1 MSKPHPIAPLSFA
14 SHATLS
20 LPGSKSEANRL
31 LVAAALS
38 GQEVTVRGA
47 SPSDDVRH
55 LVAGLA
61 SLGFASAFVDEARGI
76 VAVGPRRADAPTS
89 GKIFCGNAGTAL
101 RFLVSVAAI
110 TAGDWVITGDEHMQK
125 RPIQPLVDA
134 WRELGVAIDAN
145 NGCPPVRVRGG
156 TSRGGRATV
165 DPTVSSQFVS
175 SLLLVGA
182 SMTDGLQIEFRGPL
196 ASRGYGELTCLTLSR
211 LGIRA
216 SLDNTRASVVSAKV
230 TPPTELSVGGDWS
243 GMGVWTCLNH
253 LTGSRIVADNLLS
266 DSGQSDEQLAERMLA
281 LREGGEQ
288 SINVEPIPDQFLNLA
303 IVAAFRNGTT
313 HLTGAANVRVK
324 ECDRIA
330 VMARELRKLG
340 VDLDEHPD
348 GLTIRGGKPMRGA
361 VIDPE
366 NDHRVAMAFAL
377 AGMLIPD
384 IAIEN
389 AVCVAKSY
397 PTFWGD
403 IERVRAQHRPL
414 ALVGM
419 RASGKTTLGMAL
431 AEMSGNT
438 FVDTDQRFIAKHGE
452 IAAYVA
458 KHGWPAF
465 RSEEE
470 RIVADALKPGNIIAT
485 GGGAIES
492 EATRATLAN
501 NAEVLWIRADVA
513 FLKSRLTRSKHRPS
527 LTGASVTDE
536 VETVV
541 AKRDPWYRSIADRIV
556 TADQPRPEQ
565 LDILLRPL
573 EAFLESRNPPIPP
586 SSSSA

>member
-1 MSKPHPIAPLSFA
+1 MSKPHPIVPLSYA
-14 SHATLS
+14 SHARLT

-38 GQEVTVRGA
+38 GHLVTIDGA
-47 SPSDDVRH
+47 SPSDDVRY
-55 LVAGLA
+55 LIAGLA
-61 SLGFASAFVDEARGI
+61 SLGFAAAFVDESQGI
-76 VAVGPRRADAPTS
+76 VSIGPRRLDAPTS
-89 GKIFCGNAGTAL
+89 GELFCGNAGTAL

-110 TAGDWVITGDEHMQK
+110 TPGEWLITGDEHMQK

-134 WRELGVAIDAN
+134 WRELGVTIEAN
-145 NGCPPVRVRGG
+145 QGCPPVRVTGG
-156 TSRGGRATV
+156 TSRGGRVTV

-182 SMTDGLQIEFRGPL
+182 GLPDGLEIEFRGLL
-196 ASRGYGELTCLTLSR
+196 ASRGYGEFTCLTLGR
-211 LGIRA
+211 MGIVA
-216 SLDNTRASVVSAKV
+216 TLAKTRASVAAQAPV
-230 TPPTELSVGGDWS
+230 PPAQVSVGGDWS

-253 LTGSRIVADNLLS
+253 LNGSRIVAANLRTA
-266 DSGQSDEQLAERMLA
+266 SGQSDEQLADRMRSLA
-281 LREGGEQ
+281 EAGEQ
-288 SINVEPIPDQFLNLA
+288 SIDVEAIPDQFLNLA
-303 IVAAFRNGTT
+303 VVAAFRNGTT
-313 HLTGAANVRVK
+313 HLTGATNVRVK

-348 GLTIRGGKPMRGA
+348 GLTVRGGKPMRGA
-361 VIDPE
+361 IINPE

-377 AGMLIPD
+377 AGLLVPG
-384 IAIEN
+384 IEIED

-414 ALVGM
+414 VLVGM

-431 AEMSGNT
+431 AELSGNT
-438 FVDTDQRFIAKHGE
+438 FVDTDQRFVAKHGK
-452 IAAYVA
+452 ITTYVA

-470 RIVADALKPGNIIAT
+470 RLVAKALKPGNIIAT

-492 EATRATLAN
+492 ETTRAILARD
-501 NAEVLWIRADVA
+501 AEVIWIRADA
-513 FLKSRLTRSKHRPS
+513 EFLRSRLARSKHRPS

-536 VETVV
+536 VETILQ
-541 AKRDPWYRSIADRIV
+541 KRDPWYRSIAHRIV
-556 TADQPRPEQ
+556 DANQPRPEQ
-565 LDILLRPL
+565 LELIMRPPQPNA
-573 EAFLESRNPPIPP
+573 ETRNPSDSP
-586 SSSSA
+586 SS

>member
-1 MSKPHPIAPLSFA
+1 MSKAHPITQLSFV

-38 GQEVTVRGA
+38 GQNITVRGA

-61 SLGFASAFVDEARGI
+61 SLGFASTFVNEAQGI
-76 VAVGPRRADAPTS
+76 VSVGPRCADAPTS
-89 GKIFCGNAGTAL
+89 AKLFCGNAGTAL
-101 RFLVSVAAI
+101 RFLVSVAA
-110 TAGDWVITGDEHMQK
+110 TLPGDWIITGDEHMQK

-134 WRELGVAIDAN
+134 WRELGVTIEAN
-145 NGCPPVRVRGG
+145 DGCPPVRVRGG
-156 TSRGGRATV
+156 TSRGGRITV
-165 DPTVSSQFVS
+165 DPSVSSQFVS

-182 SMTDGLQIEFRGPL
+182 SMPDGLDIDFRGPL
-196 ASRGYGELTCLTLSR
+196 ASRGYAELTCLTLGR
-211 LGIRA
+211 LGIDATLDCDRA
-216 SLDNTRASVVSAKV
+216 TVAPINA
-230 TPPTELSVGGDWS
+230 TPQTDLSVGGDWS

-253 LTGSRIVADNLLS
+253 LTGSRIVADNLLHN
-266 DSGQSDEQLAERMLA
+266 SGQSDEQLADRMRTLA
-281 LREGGEQ
+281 GDQEQ
-288 SINVEPIPDQFLNLA
+288 SIDVEPIPDQFLNLA
-303 IVAAFRNGTT
+303 VVAAFRNSTT

-340 VDLDEHPD
+340 VDLDEHQD
-348 GLTIRGGKPMRGA
+348 GLTIRGGKAMHGA
-361 VIDPE
+361 IINPE
-366 NDHRVAMAFAL
+366 SDHRVAIAFAL
-377 AGMLIPD
+377 AGLLIPN

-403 IERVRAQHRPL
+403 IERVRAQHRPF

-419 RASGKTTLGMAL
+419 RGSGKTTLGMAL
-431 AEMSGNT
+431 AELSGNT
-438 FVDTDQRFIAKHGE
+438 FVDTDQRFVAKHGE
-452 IAAYVA
+452 ITAFVA

-470 RIVADALKPGNIIAT
+470 RIVANALEPGNIIAT

-492 EATRATLAN
+492 EATRATLAKD
-501 NAEVLWIRADVA
+501 AEVIWIRADVE
-513 FLKSRLTRSKHRPS
+513 FLKARLARSKHRPS

-536 VETVV
+536 IEAVV
-541 AKRDPWYRSIADRIV
+541 AKRDPWYHSIADRIV
-556 TADQPRPEQ
+556 AADQPRPEQ
-565 LDILLRPL
+565 LEILLRPL
-573 EAFLESRNPPIPP
+573 HQATSGTRSPSVPP
-586 SSSSA
+586 SP

>member
-1 MSKPHPIAPLSFA
+1 MSKPHPITPLSFA
-14 SHATLS
+14 SHARLS

-38 GQEVTVRGA
+38 GQNVTIRGA

-61 SLGFASAFVDEARGI
+61 SLGFASAFINEAQGI

-89 GKIFCGNAGTAL
+89 AELFCGNAGTAL
-101 RFLVSVAAI
+101 RFLVSVAATI
-110 TAGDWVITGDEHMQK
+110 PGDWVITGDEQMQK

-134 WRELGVAIDAN
+134 WRELGVAIESN
-145 NGCPPVRVRGG
+145 NGCPPVRLRGG
-156 TSRGGRATV
+156 TSRGGRVTI

-182 SMTDGLQIEFRGPL
+182 SMPDGLEIEFRGPL
-196 ASRGYGELTCLTLSR
+196 ASRGYGELTCLTLGR

-216 SLDNTRASVVSAKV
+216 TLDDAHASVAAAKAA
-230 TPPTELSVGGDWS
+230 PPNELSVGGDWS
-243 GMGVWTCLNH
+243 GMGVWTCVNH
-253 LTGSRIVADNLLS
+253 ITGSRISADNLLA
-266 DSGQSDEQLAERMLA
+266 DSGQSDEQLAGRIQVLA
-281 LREGGEQ
+281 EGGEQ
-288 SINVEPIPDQFLNLA
+288 TIDVEAIPDQFLNLA
-303 IVAAFRNGTT
+303 VVAAFRNGTT
-313 HLTGAANVRVK
+313 HLTGATNVRVK

-330 VMARELRKLG
+330 VMVRELRKLG
-340 VDLDEHPD
+340 VDLDEHQD
-348 GLTIRGGKPMRGA
+348 GLTIRGGKPMHGA

-366 NDHRVAMAFAL
+366 SDHRVAMAFAL
-377 AGMLIPD
+377 AGLLMPD
-384 IAIEN
+384 IEIEN

-414 ALVGM
+414 ALIGM
-419 RASGKTTLGMAL
+419 RASGKTTLGMKL

-438 FVDTDQRFIAKHGE
+438 FVDTDQRFVARHGE

-470 RIVADALKPGNIIAT
+470 RIVADALQPGNIVAT

-492 EATRATLAN
+492 EATRATLAA
-501 NAEVLWIRADVA
+501 NAEVIWIRADVA
-513 FLKSRLTRSKHRPS
+513 FLKSRLARSKHRPS

-536 VETVV
+536 VEVV
-541 AKRDPWYRSIADRIV
+541 LAKRDPWYRSIADRIV

-565 LDILLRPL
+565 LKILLRPL
-573 EAFLESRNPPIPP
+573 EAIPLTPNPPTPP
-586 SSSSA
+586 SP

>member
-1 MSKPHPIAPLSFA
+1 MSQPHPITPLSFA

-31 LVAAALS
+31 LIAAALS
-38 GQEVTVRGA
+38 GQNVTVRGA

-61 SLGFASAFVDEARGI
+61 SLGFAAEFINEAQGI
-76 VAVGPRRADAPTS
+76 VTVGPRRADAPTS
-89 GKIFCGNAGTAL
+89 AELFCGNAGTAL

-110 TAGDWVITGDEHMQK
+110 IPGDWVITGDEHMQK

-134 WRELGVAIDAN
+134 WRELGVVIEST
-145 NGCPPVRVRGG
+145 NGCPPVRLRGG
-156 TSRGGRATV
+156 TSRGGRVTI

-182 SMTDGLQIEFRGPL
+182 SMPDGLEIDFRGPL
-196 ASRGYGELTCLTLSR
+196 ASRGYGELTCLTLGR
-211 LGIRA
+211 LGILA
-216 SLDNTRASVVSAKV
+216 TLDDARASVASAKAA
-230 TPPTELSVGGDWS
+230 PPNELSVGGDWS

-253 LTGSRIVADNLLS
+253 LTGSRIVADNLLA
-266 DSGQSDEQLAERMLA
+266 DSGQSDEQLADRMQVLA
-281 LREGGEQ
+281 EDGEQ
-288 SINVEPIPDQFLNLA
+288 SINVEAIPDQFLNLA
-303 IVAAFRNGTT
+303 VVAAFRNGTT

-330 VMARELRKLG
+330 VMVRELRKLG
-340 VDLDEHPD
+340 ADLDEHQD
-348 GLTIRGGKPMRGA
+348 GLTIRGGKPMHGA
-361 VIDPE
+361 IIDPE
-366 NDHRVAMAFAL
+366 RDHRVAMAFAL
-377 AGMLIPD
+377 AGLLVPD

-438 FVDTDQRFIAKHGE
+438 FVDTDQRFVARHGE

-470 RIVADALKPGNIIAT
+470 RIVAGALQPGNIIAT

-492 EATRATLAN
+492 EATRATLATD
-501 NAEVLWIRADVA
+501 AEVIWIRADVA
-513 FLKSRLTRSKHRPS
+513 FLKSRLSRSKHRPS

-536 VETVV
+536 VEVV
-541 AKRDPWYRSIADRIV
+541 LAKRDPWYRSIADRIV
-556 TADQPRPEQ
+556 SADQPRPEQ
-565 LDILLRPL
+565 LEILLRPL
-573 EAFLESRNPPIPP
+573 EAISNTQTP
-586 SSSSA
+586 SP